1 MKQKIRLDKILLDL
15 GYVAEEQ
22 IMQALQRQK
31 SHGGRFG
38 SHLVYYKFITEEQ
51 LAHAL
56 SMQQEIPAFSQDKQQ
71 IQYNAVKRVPAELA
85 ERHLLLPIRFDRET
99 GSLSLAIVDP
109 GNTEGIEAAKRMF
122 RCMDLD
128 LYIAPESL
136 LRKLITRHYHGED
149 ADEERKEI
157 IELPELFDSSEAPG
171 QDGSNDAIETGPNE
185 TDRSNVLMVS
195 RAPFLAKFLVPIF
208 EREGLHLHVLSGRE
222 ELNSALRATTYD
234 HILISGDEKNQF
246 CKWIDDKSIPAP
258 KCDVTQFSAVS
269 VSILEN
275 PAPYNTIVH
284 CLLRSLRVIAELRC
298 ALNPCTPPYELICRD
313 LQCLARSFEL
323 SRLAGDALQA
333 AALLIVPQSANIDR
347 DPDADAGGTDTF
359 PIEIHKTI
367 EYARSLHFP
376 WSIEDLLVTFFEIF
390 LEQKQPND
398 IETISEEMLLA
409 AGILAIVWHRHTA
422 LDGSFTTL
430 DEHLAAIKT
439 DLRNRAGK
447 LAPSEIVEAYI
458 RLIEQSEE
466 ELREQSYYQL
476 FIVGKSNNIVDL
488 FATRLKHMGYHPVRI
503 YDLEEAQRMCMRI
516 PPTAIFVHN
525 ESFPDEV
532 MACKDLFKSDSSLL
546 LYAITLEHDPRRT
559 LELFDSGYDDV
570 FTPPHD
576 FNIIAARLR
585 KSFQNKT
592 RTAPDH
598 VKPGG
603 FRAGFKAFSF
613 TDLIQAL
620 GQSQKSV
627 RIHIAKSTGDS
638 ADIYM
643 KEGRL
648 VHAES
653 GTAAGE
659 AAVHKVL
666 AWNEDGE
673 YIVEPEKDFPP
684 ETIKKSNEA
693 ILMEGC
699 RLLDESLV
707 Q

>member
-15 GYVAEEQ
+15 GYVTEKQ

-56 SMQQEIPAFSQDKQQ
+56 SMQQEIPAFSPDKQQ

-85 ERHLLLPIRFDRET
+85 ERHLLLPIRFDKET
-99 GSLSLAIVDP
+99 GSLSLAIADP

-122 RCMDLD
+122 RCIDLN

-136 LRKLITRHYHGED
+136 LRELITRHYHGED

-157 IELPELFDSSEAPG
+157 IELPELFDSSEAPE
-171 QDGSNDAIETGPNE
+171 QDISNDAIETGVDE

-195 RAPFLAKFLVPIF
+195 KAPFLAKFLTPIF
-208 EREGLHLHVLSGRE
+208 EREGLHLHVLSGQE
-222 ELNSALRATTYD
+222 EVTGALRSVSYD
-234 HILISGDEKNQF
+234 FVLVSEEEKAKF
-246 CKWIDDKSIPAP
+246 REWIEEKSIPAP
-258 KCDVTQFSAVS
+258 ACDVIPFSTVS
-269 VSILEN
+269 GSILEN
-275 PAPYNTIVH
+275 PAPYNTIVQ

-298 ALNPCTPPYELICRD
+298 TLNPCTPPYELICRD
-313 LQCLARSFEL
+313 LQCLARSFDL
-323 SRLAGDALQA
+323 SRLARDALQA
-333 AALLIVPQSANIDR
+333 AALLIVPQSANNDC
-347 DPDADAGGTDTF
+347 DPDAAAGGTDTF

-398 IETISEEMLLA
+398 IEAISEEMLLA

-422 LDGSFTTL
+422 LGDSFTTL
-430 DEHLAAIKT
+430 DEHMAAIKT
-439 DLRNRAGK
+439 GLRNKAGK

-476 FIVGKSNNIVDL
+476 FIVGEANNVVDL

-503 YDLEEAQRMCMRI
+503 YDLEEAQRMCSRI
-516 PPTAIFVHN
+516 PPTAIFVHS
-525 ESFPDEV
+525 ESFPERV
-532 MACKDLFKSDSSLL
+532 MECKDLFKSDSPVL
-546 LYAITLEHDPRRT
+546 LYAITIEHDPRRT
-559 LELFDSGYDDV
+559 LELFDTGFDDV

-576 FNIIAARLR
+576 FNIIAARLL
-585 KSFQNKT
+585 KSFQKRTKT
-592 RTAPDH
+592 MPGRI
-598 VKPGG
+598 KPGG

-627 RIHIAKSTGDS
+627 HIRLTKSTGDT

-648 VHAES
+648 VHAAC
-653 GTAAGE
+653 GTTAGE
-659 AAVHKVL
+659 AAVYEIVT
-666 AWNEDGE
+666 WNEDGE
-673 YIVEPEKDFPP
+673 YVVEPENEFPP
-684 ETIKKSNEA
+684 ETIKKPNEA

-707 Q
+707 